1 MVDNEK
7 EMSKSICFF
16 VGNINHSGGTERVA
30 IVIANALAEKGYQ
43 VSILSLWQGDQPFFS
58 LSASIVLGSLYK
70 ERRRF
75 TFRYPAVA
83 FKLRRYVKE
92 NKINVL
98 VDVESMLALYS
109 VPALGFTDIRHITWE
124 HFNFKSNL
132 GLRSRQLAR
141 LVAARFSDVVVT
153 LTERDRQFWVNG
165 TSAKAKIVT
174 IPNPVPFELPEV
186 NYDAD
191 SKIALAVGRLTY
203 QKGFDMLIEA
213 WAKVA
218 HHAPG
223 WKLRI
228 VGSGEDEVP
237 LKDQAAR
244 LNVQPCIEFIPNTSD
259 VHKHYQEA
267 AFYCLSSRYE
277 GFPMVLLEAQAYGLP
292 IVAFDCDTGPAE
304 IVNSDSGVLVSA
316 SEIELF
322 SKGVLKLINSCKLSM
337 SQSSKKNIRKYSKSA
352 VLIKWEKVLN
362 GLFGVS

>member
-1 MVDNEK
+1 
-7 EMSKSICFF
+7 MSKSICFF

-30 IVIANALAEKGYQ
+30 AIIGNALAEKGYR

-58 LSASIVLGSLYK
+58 LSESIALGSLYK

-75 TFRYPAVA
+75 TFRYPAVV

-98 VDVESMLALYS
+98 IDVESMLALYS
-109 VPALGFTDIRHITWE
+109 VSALGFTDIRHITWE

-141 LVAARFSDVVVT
+141 RLAARFSDVVVT
-153 LTERDRQFWVNG
+153 LTERDREFWLNG
-165 TSAKAKIVT
+165 TSAKAKIVA

-191 SKIALAVGRLTY
+191 SKIVLAVGRLTY

-213 WAKVA
+213 WAKLA

-228 VGSGEDEVP
+228 VGSGEEEEQ
-237 LKDQAAR
+237 LKKQAAC
-244 LNVQPCIEFIPNTSD
+244 LNVHSCIEFIPNTPD

-277 GFPMVLLEAQAYGLP
+277 GFPMVLLEAQGVWVAYCC
-292 IVAFDCDTGPAE
+292 F
-304 IVNSDSGVLVSA
+304 
-316 SEIELF
+316 
-322 SKGVLKLINSCKLSM
+322 
-337 SQSSKKNIRKYSKSA
+337 
-352 VLIKWEKVLN
+352 
-362 GLFGVS
+362 